1 MRSLLNS
8 SVGKLVISATVLLT
22 VLCYLTLASRE
33 FLAAYFAAKK
43 NLRGVQIAIRLE
55 PGDADYRYQLGR
67 YYWFVQRTADAAIP
81 PYQAAIR
88 LNPFEARS
96 WFDLAAIY
104 QYLSDA
110 GRQENALQH
119 AVEEDPTTP
128 DVAWEAANLYAVQ
141 GQTDQALKEFRVVLE
156 NDPYRPPTALAICWR
171 IDPDIDAL
179 LRDVVPPDQ
188 KIYARLLEYLLS
200 KKETTAAASV
210 WAAMAKL
217 GQPVERGFLLAYM
230 RYLVM
235 AGEVNQARL
244 VWQQAANLCQL
255 SAYQPS
261 TSNLV
266 VNGDFSLNVLNGG
279 FDWFYRQ
286 SKDVS
291 LALDPTQ
298 PHSGTRSLRIILDSR
313 GMEDAGL
320 QHLIPVQPN
329 TTYEFS
335 ANFRSQD
342 TEGAGGPRFV
352 LQDLY
357 SGTPFFSSD
366 ALTDADF
373 WKSVSGDLTTGPDT
387 KLLLLRLQRFPIGSP
402 IKGTYW
408 IDGIRL
414 TAKSGK
420 AGGKR

>member
-156 NDPYRPPTALAICWR
+156 NDPYRPWSICYPR
-171 IDPDIDAL
+171 RRRPQ
-179 LRDVVPPDQ
+179 RPV
-188 KIYARLLEYLLS
+188 S
-200 KKETTAAASV
+200 
-210 WAAMAKL
+210 
-217 GQPVERGFLLAYM
+217 GQ
-230 RYLVM
+230 
-235 AGEVNQARL
+235 Q
-244 VWQQAANLCQL
+244 W
-255 SAYQPS
+255 
-261 TSNLV
+261 
-266 VNGDFSLNVLNGG
+266 LNSGN
-279 FDWFYRQ
+279 Q
-286 SKDVS
+286 SKEVS
-291 LALDPTQ
+291 C
-298 PHSGTRSLRIILDSR
+298 SR
-313 GMEDAGL
+313 TCA
-320 QHLIPVQPN
+320 IWSWP
-329 TTYEFS
+329 
-335 ANFRSQD
+335 
-342 TEGAGGPRFV
+342 
-352 LQDLY
+352 
-357 SGTPFFSSD
+357 
-366 ALTDADF
+366 
-373 WKSVSGDLTTGPDT
+373 
-387 KLLLLRLQRFPIGSP
+387 
-402 IKGTYW
+402 
-408 IDGIRL
+408 
-414 TAKSGK
+414 AKSIRP
-420 AGGKR
+420 A